1 MKVEG
6 NLQQPM
12 LQKEQQLKQVSN
24 LRITDYIKVKKD
36 NMQQPPKKG
45 LLSPKRVMEI
55 ADSLDKKSIA
65 KKKTAYEQRL
75 IGNATVKNKV
85 ADNEVEVDK
94 WGSTLSGNDKNLM
107 DTYITPTMVWYCR
120 AELPL
125 VMNYKY
131 FNKSVGV
138 QNADNMN
145 PASLEE
151 IGFLMNN
158 AKNKAE
164 WYAERLTKY
173 LMSNQTLFPNYLN
186 QINSNIDTI
195 YAKRTNYTSGMVLGG
210 SGCCKG
216 DYNFTGIRN
225 APSEY
230 NRNEGC
236 NNC

>member
-1 MKVEG
+1 MAKVYFLSEATLKAESILQDNVDMKVIAPTIWDVQNFYVLPILG
-6 NLQQPM
+6 TTLYNDL
-12 LQKEQQLKQVSN
+12 
-24 LRITDYIKVKKD
+24 IDKVRT
-36 NMQQPPKKG
+36 N
-45 LLSPKRVMEI
+45 
-55 ADSLDKKSIA
+55 
-65 KKKTAYEQRL
+65 
-75 IGNATVKNKV
+75 
-85 ADNEVEVDK
+85 
-94 WGSTLSGNDKNLM
+94 TLTGNDKDLM

-120 AELPL
+120 HELPL

-173 LMSNQTLFPNYLN
+173 LMSNQTLFPSYLN

-195 YAKRTNYTSGMVLGG
+195 YAKRTNYSSGMVLGG
-210 SGCCKG
+210 TGCCKG
-216 DYNFTGIRN
+216 DYNFTGIRT

-230 NRNEGC
+230 NRNDGC

>member
-1 MKVEG
+1 MQAHLDPNFSKKEIMAKVYFLSEATLKAESILQDNVDMKVIAPTIWDVQNFYVLPILG
-6 NLQQPM
+6 TTLYNDL
-12 LQKEQQLKQVSN
+12 
-24 LRITDYIKVKKD
+24 IDKVRH
-36 NMQQPPKKG
+36 N
-45 LLSPKRVMEI
+45 
-55 ADSLDKKSIA
+55 
-65 KKKTAYEQRL
+65 
-75 IGNATVKNKV
+75 
-85 ADNEVEVDK
+85 
-94 WGSTLSGNDKNLM
+94 TLTGNDKNLM

>member
-1 MKVEG
+1 MAKVYFLSEATLKAESILQDNVDMKV
-6 NLQQPM
+6 
-12 LQKEQQLKQVSN
+12 
-24 LRITDYIKVKKD
+24 
-36 NMQQPPKKG
+36 
-45 LLSPKRVMEI
+45 I
-55 ADSLDKKSIA
+55 APTIWDVQNFYVLPILGTTLYND
-65 KKKTAYEQRL
+65 L
-75 IGNATVKNKV
+75 INKV
-85 ADNEVEVDK
+85 RNN
-94 WGSTLSGNDKNLM
+94 TLIGNDKNLM
-107 DTYITPTMVWYCR
+107 DIYITPTMVWYCR

>member
-1 MKVEG
+1 MKVVAPTIWDVQ
-6 NLQQPM
+6 NF
-12 LQKEQQLKQVSN
+12 
-24 LRITDYIKVKKD
+24 YILPILGTTLYNDLIEKVRT
-36 NMQQPPKKG
+36 N
-45 LLSPKRVMEI
+45 
-55 ADSLDKKSIA
+55 
-65 KKKTAYEQRL
+65 
-75 IGNATVKNKV
+75 
-85 ADNEVEVDK
+85 
-94 WGSTLSGNDKNLM
+94 TLTGNDKNLM

-120 AELPL
+120 QELPL

-173 LMSNQTLFPNYLN
+173 LMSNQTLFPSYLN

-195 YAKRTNYTSGMVLGG
+195 YAKRTNYTSGMALCGT
-210 SGCCKG
+210 GCCKG
-216 DYNFTGIRN
+216 DYNFTGIPT

>member
-1 MKVEG
+1 MAKVYFLSESTLKAESILQDNVDMKVVAPTIWDVQNFYILPILG
-6 NLQQPM
+6 TSLYNNLI
-12 LQKEQQLKQVSN
+12 E
-24 LRITDYIKVKKD
+24 KVRT
-36 NMQQPPKKG
+36 N
-45 LLSPKRVMEI
+45 
-55 ADSLDKKSIA
+55 
-65 KKKTAYEQRL
+65 
-75 IGNATVKNKV
+75 
-85 ADNEVEVDK
+85 
-94 WGSTLSGNDKNLM
+94 TLTGNDKNLM

-120 AELPL
+120 NELPL

-173 LMSNQTLFPNYLN
+173 LMSNQTLFPTYLN

>member
-1 MKVEG
+1 MAKVYFLSEATLKAESILQDNVDMKVIAPTIWDVQNFYVLPILG
-6 NLQQPM
+6 TTLYNDL
-12 LQKEQQLKQVSN
+12 
-24 LRITDYIKVKKD
+24 IDKVRH
-36 NMQQPPKKG
+36 N
-45 LLSPKRVMEI
+45 
-55 ADSLDKKSIA
+55 
-65 KKKTAYEQRL
+65 
-75 IGNATVKNKV
+75 
-85 ADNEVEVDK
+85 
-94 WGSTLSGNDKNLM
+94 TLTGNDKNLM

-138 QNADNMN
+138 QNSDNMN